1 MDLRP
6 GRSERRFEA
15 YAISPAPP
23 IACQNRR
30 LPKQYV
36 EALSDARTQPGEGR
50 VPTRRG
56 GRVRKNI
63 FSIL

>member
-15 YAISPAPP
+15 YAF
-23 IACQNRR
+23 
-30 LPKQYV
+30 QYV
-36 EALSDARTQPGEGR
+36 ENLRDARTQPQ
-50 VPTRRG
+50 P
-56 GRVRKNI
+56 I

>member
-15 YAISPAPP
+15 YTISPAPP

-36 EALSDARTQPGEGR
+36 EDMSDARTQPQA
-50 VPTRRG
+50 
-56 GRVRKNI
+56 I